1 MKIIRSKFY
10 KTFLV
15 VFLLI
20 CDPLFS
26 EAACVGTECASLPP
40 EVVLG
45 SNLIDPA
52 LDAVYTKEFLLSMG
66 EAAVLQNIN
75 SSMLGGKIL
84 TKKRIGIGYSIA
96 RSNLSPRNYLFE
108 NSELRELPKQG
119 IAASPSVNLGFNLG
133 NLFESPSPELSKW
146 NVHFHYFPYELS
158 EQNVPFLKLRKT
170 DLHGKVA
177 NTGLSV
183 RYFPFYSPSN
193 STEGNGK
200 DGLSFGFGV
209 FQSLQTISLH
219 SYDRRPT
226 NVRLSGQARKWI
238 GINDLTYNS
247 NIYSTTFDFRY
258 AKTIGLF
265 SFYGG
270 LGGMFNQGNVEIQ
283 VERNFALSALS
294 NKDDFTTN
302 PTLVYLDLKRNLF
315 VSHTN
320 WYGTVGLELSWR
332 DANIMIEY
340 LKNKNSESVS
350 LGVFIHF

>member
-1 MKIIRSKFY
+1 MKIRKFTCF
-10 KTFLV
+10 KIFFFV
-15 VFLLI
+15 SLLFG
-20 CDPLFS
+20 DSLFS
-26 EAACVGTECASLPP
+26 EAACVGTECASLPA
-40 EVVLG
+40 EVVIG

-75 SSMLGGKIL
+75 SSMLGGTIF
-84 TKKRIGIGYSIA
+84 TKRRIGAGYSIA
-96 RSNLSPRNYLFE
+96 RTNLSPRNYFFE

-119 IAASPSVNLGFNLG
+119 MAASPSVNFGFNLG
-133 NLFESPSPELSKW
+133 SLFEGPSPQLSKW
-146 NVHFHYFPYELS
+146 NIHFHYFPYELS

-177 NTGLSV
+177 NTGFNV
-183 RYFPFYSPSN
+183 RYFPFYSSAN
-193 STEGNGK
+193 SSDGIGK
-200 DGLSFGFGV
+200 DGLSLGFGI
-209 FQSLQTISLH
+209 FQSIQTISLH
-219 SYDRRPT
+219 SYDRKPT
-226 NVRLSGQARKWI
+226 NIRLSGQPRKWI

-247 NIYSTTFDFRY
+247 NIYSATFDFRY
-258 AKTIGLF
+258 AKTIGFF

-270 LGGMFNQGNVEIQ
+270 LGGMFNQGSVGIQ
-283 VERNFALSALS
+283 VERNFALSALA

-315 VSHTN
+315 VNHSN
-320 WYGTVGLELSWR
+320 WYGTIGMEFNWK
-332 DANIMIEY
+332 DASVIIEY

>member
-1 MKIIRSKFY
+1 MKIKKTKFY
-10 KTFLV
+10 ESFFFV
-15 VFLLI
+15 LLFY
-20 CDPLFS
+20 CNSLFS
-26 EAACVGTECASLPP
+26 EAACVGAECASLPP

-75 SSMLGGKIL
+75 SSMLGGTIL
-84 TKKRIGIGYSIA
+84 TRKRIGLGYSIA
-96 RSNLSPRNYLFE
+96 RTNLSPRNYFFE

-119 IAASPSVNLGFNLG
+119 MAASPSVNFGFNLG
-133 NLFESPSPELSKW
+133 NLFESPSPQLSKW
-146 NVHFHYFPYELS
+146 NIHFHYFPYELS

-177 NTGLSV
+177 NIGINV
-183 RYFPFYSPSN
+183 RYFPFYSSSN
-193 STEGNGK
+193 SSETNGK
-200 DGLSFGFGV
+200 DGLSFGFGL
-209 FQSLQTISLH
+209 FQSIQTISLH
-219 SYDRRPT
+219 SYDRKPT
-226 NVRLSGQARKWI
+226 NIRLSGQPRKWI

-247 NIYSTTFDFRY
+247 NIYSATFDFRY
-258 AKTIGLF
+258 AKTIGFF

-270 LGGMFNQGNVEIQ
+270 FGGMFNQGNVGIQ

-320 WYGTVGLELSWR
+320 WYGTVGLELAWR